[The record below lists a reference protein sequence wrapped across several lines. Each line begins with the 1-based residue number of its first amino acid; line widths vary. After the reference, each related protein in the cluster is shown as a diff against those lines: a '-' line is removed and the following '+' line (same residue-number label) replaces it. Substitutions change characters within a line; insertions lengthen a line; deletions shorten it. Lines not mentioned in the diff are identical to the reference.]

1 MNRQQ
6 RRAAAAADRK
16 LKKVDNAEEGSPQTQ
31 ADRITDLIKGKVK
44 PPNDVVK
51 YLVEKLNA
59 NKDELD
65 ELVSSLNQARQAAAS
80 MEKRIIALQGAHNK
94 YLEDIRNWDKRVV
107 EDEAEPE
114 SEPEEASEAK

>member
-6 RRAAAAADRK
+6 RRAAAAKEKK
-16 LKKVDNAEEGSPQTQ
+16 LKKVDDLKQDP
-31 ADRITDLIKGKVK
+31 ADRISDLVKGKVS

-51 YLVEKLNA
+51 YLVEKLKA
-59 NKDELD
+59 TKEELD
-65 ELVSSLNQARQAAAS
+65 ELVNSMNQARQAAAA
-80 MEKRIIALQGAHNK
+80 MEKRVIQLQGAHNK

-114 SEPEEASEAK
+114 PESEPEEASEAK